1 MKITNVVCGISIN
14 DNGIFLARLNT
25 RKRNAGLW
33 EFPGGKTHESE
44 THQEALV
51 REFFEELNIDIQV
64 NEYFMKSEIIID
76 NEQIVL
82 HSYFVDFKTE
92 PKSSID
98 HDSLGRFNK
107 AELSNLK
114 LSKADISFVDQ
125 IIKNKLIH

>member
-1 MKITNVVCGISIN
+1 MKIINVVCGISIN

-25 RKRNAGLW
+25 TKRNAGLW
-33 EFPGGKTHESE
+33 EFPGGKTHELE

-76 NEQIVL
+76 KKQIVL

-98 HDSLGRFNK
+98 HDLLGRFNK

-125 IIKNKLIH
+125 IIKNKLIN